1 MSLLLSLALLAQPA
15 PEIVDLAG
23 TPSQADLDRWRAQG
37 ATRVV
42 TLFTEDEIAALDYD
56 LADAVAARGMIHS
69 IVPTGREA
77 GALTADQLA
86 AVLGD
91 AQGPVVVHCRS
102 GTRASHLYAAA
113 RIRQGALD
121 PQDYRS
127 AAPQRE
133 QWREDLV
140 ERYVGAEI
148 D

>member
-1 MSLLLSLALLAQPA
+1 MSLIASLALLVQPA

-23 TPSQADLDRWRAQG
+23 VPNEADLDRWSAQG

-42 TLFTEDEIAALDYD
+42 TLLTEAEMEAMDYD

-77 GALTADQLA
+77 GTLTADQLA

-91 AQGPVVVHCRS
+91 AGGPVVIHCRS
-102 GTRASHLYAAA
+102 GVRASHLYAASQ
-113 RIRQGALD
+113 IRQGALD
-121 PQDYRS
+121 PQNYRS
-127 AAPQRE
+127 AAPDRD
-133 QWREDLV
+133 QWREELV
-140 ERYVGAEI
+140 ERYSGAEI